1 MCADGWRG
9 GGDRHGFRRVHE
21 RVGRPVL
28 CVCVLCFDLCP
39 RLDAIQMQKCS
50 VQHGRGRDGKRR
62 GEEREMKMDKGERIS
77 KCKRERGG
85 GRVETHPES
94 VI

>member
-1 MCADGWRG
+1 MCGWMER

-21 RVGRPVL
+21 RVGWPVL
-28 CVCVLCFDLCP
+28 CVCVLFFDLCP
-39 RLDAIQMQKCS
+39 RPDAIQMQKCS

>member
-1 MCADGWRG
+1 MRMDGEG
-9 GGDRHGFRRVHE
+9 GVTDMALGECTSVWD
-21 RVGRPVL
+21 GRC
-28 CVCVLCFDLCP
+28 CVSVCCFDLCP